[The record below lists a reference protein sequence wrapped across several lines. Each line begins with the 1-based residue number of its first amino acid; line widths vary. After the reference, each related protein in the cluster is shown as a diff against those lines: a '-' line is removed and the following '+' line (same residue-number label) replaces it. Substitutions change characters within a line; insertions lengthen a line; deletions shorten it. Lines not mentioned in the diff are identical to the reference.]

1 MSAKNLP
8 VILAGLILVGVVGV
22 GAFFALN
29 DSADASSSDTESSS
43 SSVSEAQPT
52 GTMSDTMSSESTNTQ
67 TSDTSVS
74 SSVRVETA
82 NNGTYTDYSADL
94 LSTEKT
100 NVLFFKAD
108 WCTTC
113 NSLER
118 NINSNLEQIPG
129 DVQILVVDY
138 DSETSLKN
146 QYNVRIQHTLVE
158 VDADGNEI
166 QKWVGSPTLD
176 SILSNV

>member
-8 VILAGLILVGVVGV
+8 VILAGLIVVGIIGV
-22 GAFFALN
+22 GAFFVFSDN
-29 DSADASSSDTESSS
+29 ADASSNNDSSTS
-43 SSVSEAQPT
+43 IPSVISENQASNPSSVTNDNQ
-52 GTMSDTMSSESTNTQ
+52 SS
-67 TSDTSVS
+67 TSSIDAP
-74 SSVRVETA
+74 VEIA
-82 NNGTYTDYSADL
+82 DIGLYTDYSADL
-94 LSTEKT
+94 LSTDKT
-100 NVLFFKAD
+100 NILFFKAD

-138 DSETSLKN
+138 DSETSLKDR
-146 QYNVRIQHTLVE
+146 YSVRTQHTLVE

-176 SILSNV
+176 SILSEV